1 MNLALDIG
9 NTSIKAALFDQEKL
23 TEAAELQPHD
33 LAALCQRVAVQR
45 VAVSKVGRSD
55 DWRQALPTA
64 LQQHVHV
71 LSSASKLPITL
82 SYATPHTL
90 GADRVA
96 AAVGAVSLF
105 PCRPLLVI
113 DAGTCIT
120 IDYVDAQG
128 TFRGGAILPGINL
141 KLTALHE
148 HTALLPAVPFDS
160 RNEETMPSL
169 VGTTTAECILAGTA
183 TATALT
189 VEAFVNRYATQHPDL
204 HVLLTG
210 GDAAWLHRVVCFQH
224 TLDNHLLLKG
234 LNTILSLN

>member
-9 NTSIKAALFDQEKL
+9 NSSIKAALFDQEML
-23 TEAAELQPHD
+23 VEAMELQPHD
-33 LAALCQRVAVQR
+33 LAAVCQRAAVQR
-45 VAVSKVGRSD
+45 VVVSKVGRNE
-55 DWRQALPTA
+55 DWKQALPTD
-64 LQQHVHV
+64 LQQEVHV
-71 LSSASKLPITL
+71 LSTASRLPISL

-105 PCRPLLVI
+105 PRKPLLVV

-128 TFRGGAILPGINL
+128 VFCGGAILPGINL
-141 KLTALHE
+141 QLTALHE

-160 RNEETMPSL
+160 RHEETMPSL
-169 VGTTTAECILAGTA
+169 AGTTTAECILAGTA

-189 VEAFVNRYATQHPDL
+189 IEAFVHRYAAQYPDL
-204 HVLLTG
+204 QVLLTG
-210 GDAAWLHRVVCFQH
+210 GDAAWLHRVAAYNH
-224 TLDNHLLLKG
+224 TIDSHLLLKG